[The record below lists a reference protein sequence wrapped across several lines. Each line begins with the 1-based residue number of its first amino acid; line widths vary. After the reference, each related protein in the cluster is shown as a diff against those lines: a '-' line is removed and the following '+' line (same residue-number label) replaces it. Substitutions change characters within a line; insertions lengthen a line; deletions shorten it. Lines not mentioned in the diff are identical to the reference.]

1 MMNMPTKD
9 KEFANARP
17 LAPTVPVSSG
27 QPSAVTPHAPADHP
41 ALPTAKI
48 GVLLVNLGT
57 PEGTDKKSVRKYL
70 KEFLS
75 DRRVVDYPRLLWM
88 PLLHGIILNTR
99 PAKTGRAYAKIWRED
114 TNESPLR
121 FFTRAQADHLT
132 KALHPDQ
139 REAADG
145 PLVIDWAM
153 RYGVPSIAD
162 RLSALTEKGCTR
174 ILILPLY
181 PQYSAT
187 TTGTVNDEVFR
198 SLMAMAWQP
207 AVRTVPA
214 FHDEPAYID
223 ALAAVTRRHMASSD
237 FEADRV
243 ILSFHGLPERYFRE
257 GDPYHCHC
265 AKTARLLREKMGWSD
280 SFAPLAFQS
289 QFGPEKWLGP
299 STDEEIERAASDGV
313 KRLAVIT
320 PGFVADCIETLE
332 EIAMEGADTF
342 LEAGGEAFTAI
353 PCLND
358 TAEMTTLLE
367 KLVAREL
374 KGWC

>member
-1 MMNMPTKD
+1 MMNAPTKD
-9 KEFANARP
+9 NAFADARP
-17 LAPTVPVSSG
+17 LTPETHAVDGARGGLSPKAPT
-27 QPSAVTPHAPADHP
+27 DHP
-41 ALPTAKI
+41 AVPTAKV

-75 DRRVVDYPRLLWM
+75 DRRVVDYPRLVWM

-121 FFTRAQADHLT
+121 FFTRAQADHLS
-132 KALHPDQ
+132 HSV
-139 REAADG
+139 AAA
-145 PLVIDWAM
+145 PAAQEKPPVVIDWAM

-162 RLSALTEKGCTR
+162 RLAALTDQGCSR
-174 ILILPLY
+174 ILIVPLY

-198 SLMAMAWQP
+198 SLMSMAWQP

-223 ALAAVTRRHMASSD
+223 ALAAVTRRHLSTED
-237 FEADRV
+237 FEADRI

-265 AKTARLLREKMGWSD
+265 AKTARLLREAMGWSED
-280 SFAPLAFQS
+280 FAPLAFQS

-299 STDEEIERAASDGV
+299 GTDDEIVRAADEGV

-332 EIAMEGADTF
+332 EIAMEGRDTF
-342 LEAGGEAFTAI
+342 LMEGGEAFTAI

-358 TAEMTTLLE
+358 TPEMTTLLE
-367 KLVAREL
+367 TLVAREL
-374 KGWC
+374 KGWL